1 MIDPHGS
8 GTTPTRSM
16 AYLNNCGRF
25 AALLGAL
32 VLAAGC
38 PDDDDDFIEPSR
50 GELGFAIFEWGCTM
64 TDEFSES
71 PCSDIAFPRDIVLG
85 GSFSAS
91 FRLASGVPSRVDPR
105 GLESGSPSFL
115 SGDAGQFTAV
125 RTGRVALLA
134 LGEDSVIDYTNMRIK
149 AAERVAVAATESQPR
164 CITEVC
170 ETAVFD
176 GGAFL
181 LYPGVQV
188 RVEAIPF
195 AGATRLWGRMDW
207 SWVSTTPEVLSLS
220 SEPGGTAVLV
230 PVAPGTA
237 TIEVTGGGITDT
249 ITLVVLEEPPPP
261 PTTFGTGF
269 DTGDTASDTA
279 SGTGSGDT
287 ASGTATDDTG
297 ASSDSGTAG
306 SDASSSGD
314 GSGDG
319 SSTTGGA
326 T

>member
-1 MIDPHGS
+1 
-8 GTTPTRSM
+8 M
-16 AYLNNCGRF
+16 AYPIICGRL

-32 VLAAGC
+32 VLATGC
-38 PDDDDDFIEPSR
+38 PDDDDDFVEPSR

-64 TDEFSES
+64 IDEFSES
-71 PCSDIAFPRDIVLG
+71 PCSDIAFPGDIVLG

-91 FRLASGVPSRVDPR
+91 FRLANGVPSRVDPR

-134 LGEDSVIDYTNMRIK
+134 LGEDSVIDYTNLRIK
-149 AAERVAVAATESQPR
+149 AAERVAVAATSSQPP
-164 CITEVC
+164 CMTDGC

-195 AGATRLWGRMDW
+195 AGATQLWGRLNW

-249 ITLVVLEEPPPP
+249 VSLVVLDEPPPP

-269 DTGDTASDTA
+269 DTGDTASGTA
-279 SGTGSGDT
+279 SGDT
-287 ASGTATDDTG
+287 ASDTATGDSG

-306 SDASSSGD
+306 SDGSGSSD

-319 SSTTGGA
+319 SSTTGGG